1 LEYQVRRIKEKMVY
15 YKTKEEIELIR
26 LSSLLVAK
34 THAELAKLI
43 KPGITSKK
51 LDQRA
56 EEFIHDNGGVPAF
69 KGYRGFP
76 FTLCVSP
83 EDQVVHGMPNN
94 DEVQEGMILSVD
106 CGVLMNGFYGDSAYT
121 FAVGEISDAKKKL
134 LRATK
139 ESLLKGIEKAVEGNR
154 LGDICFE
161 VQLCA
166 ERNGYGVVRE
176 LVGHGVGKNLHEDPE
191 VPNYGKKGSGIVL
204 KEGLVI
210 AVEPMINMGRKDV
223 KSLSDGWTIKT
234 VDGQPSAHF
243 EHTIAVGKEKVDIL
257 SSFEFVEEELKKQ
270 KIEVL

>member
-1 LEYQVRRIKEKMVY
+1 MVY

-56 EEFIHDNGGVPAF
+56 EEFIRDNGGVPAF

-121 FAVGEISDAKKKL
+121 FAVGEISDENIQRMVDAMKAFSLLMKVHKVEKYKACATSAMREAYNGTDIVSLIKKK
-134 LRATK
+134 TDIK
-139 ESLLKGIEKAVEGNR
+139 IDIIDPNNCVIETLK
-154 LGDICFE
+154 
-161 VQLCA
+161 
-166 ERNGYGVVRE
+166 
-176 LVGHGVGKNLHEDPE
+176 HHW
-191 VPNYGKKGSGIVL
+191 
-204 KEGLVI
+204 
-210 AVEPMINMGRKDV
+210 GR
-223 KSLSDGWTIKT
+223 S
-234 VDGQPSAHF
+234 
-243 EHTIAVGKEKVDIL
+243 
-257 SSFEFVEEELKKQ
+257 
-270 KIEVL
+270 